1 MFYVPVRLGYAS
13 FQQSIH
19 RLEVIDI
26 FQTEHQYLYIHQV
39 LLLYLKQQKYL
50 DDSVTPYL
58 EAFSKDYYKATK
70 GF

>member
-1 MFYVPVRLGYAS
+1 MPILDAIPSRAS
-13 FQQSIH
+13 AIH